1 MSKGQSQRSVASST
15 QHRQEA
21 EVAAVEEHEQAAIE
35 TAAMAA
41 RTTRLVMSELA
52 AERAEVEA
60 TTTVADAARA
70 AAAELEALRDSNI
83 SSPDWRGRAGGAPG
97 RDARSSRVLDG
108 DGNPDRRGRASG
120 WVDGDRGLYRRC
132 GSPSPDR

>member
-1 MSKGQSQRSVASST
+1 
-15 QHRQEA
+15 
-21 EVAAVEEHEQAAIE
+21 
-35 TAAMAA
+35 MAA